1 MDLNRNLSRHPIIQ
15 AIHDACL
22 AVEKCGASPELT
34 HAVTLVAALKE
45 QAHCLLDIVAGK
57 DGYPCTIE
65 EADFSANTV
74 TLKMT
79 GKYAVSAGQYL
90 LVPVSSL
97 RAAAHPGT
105 IALPVLDL
113 MSDGGSFETCEAD
126 SKPWTP
132 LGAALT
138 SPGLSTG
145 IGAFDGH
152 VEGPAFDAI
161 MATADEYAKT
171 DTVQD
176 AERLRSELLACIND
190 LRADNKDQAAEIARL
205 QKIIDTPQKDDFL
218 RAVSTEAE
226 HQRRR
231 WGTEHDAGKTPA
243 DWYWL
248 VVHLAG
254 KAIHAHAAGDTVKA
268 EHHVITTAAALANW
282 HLAMFG
288 KTDMRPGIN
297 PERVAANEQATEA
310 AA

>member
-1 MDLNRNLSRHPIIQ
+1 MNLNRTLSRHPIIQ

-34 HAVTLVAALKE
+34 NAVCMVAALKD
-45 QAHCLLDIVAGK
+45 QAHALLDQI
-57 DGYPCTIE
+57 P
-65 EADFSANTV
+65 
-74 TLKMT
+74 
-79 GKYAVSAGQYL
+79 
-90 LVPVSSL
+90 
-97 RAAAHPGT
+97 AA

-113 MSDGGSFETCEAD
+113 MSDGSSIETCEAD
-126 SKPWTP
+126 SRPWNP
-132 LGAALT
+132 PGAGLT
-138 SPGLSTG
+138 SPGLPTG
-145 IGAFDGH
+145 IGAFDGV
-152 VEGPAFDAI
+152 VEAPAVKFDAI
-161 MATADEYAKT
+161 MATADEYAQS

-176 AERLRSELLACIND
+176 AERLRAELLACIND
-190 LRADNKDQAAEIARL
+190 LRSDNKDQAAELARL
-205 QKIIDTPQKDDFL
+205 LQIIDTPQKDDFL

-231 WGTEHDAGKTPA
+231 WGAEQDAGKTPA

-248 VVHLAG
+248 VGHLAG
-254 KAIHAHAAGDTVKA
+254 KALHAHAAGDTVKA

-297 PERVAANEQATEA
+297 PDRVAANDQRTEA

>member
-34 HAVTLVAALKE
+34 EAVCMVAALKD
-45 QAHCLLDIVAGK
+45 QAHALLDQI
-57 DGYPCTIE
+57 P
-65 EADFSANTV
+65 
-74 TLKMT
+74 
-79 GKYAVSAGQYL
+79 
-90 LVPVSSL
+90 
-97 RAAAHPGT
+97 AA
-105 IALPVLDL
+105 IALPVMDL
-113 MSDGGSFETCEAD
+113 MSDGGSIETSEAD
-126 SKPWTP
+126 SKPWPP
-132 LGAALT
+132 LGADLT

-145 IGAFDGH
+145 IGAFDGA

-161 MATADEYAKT
+161 MATADEYAQSE
-171 DTVQD
+171 TVQD

-205 QKIIDTPQKDDFL
+205 HQIIDTPQKDDFL

-226 HQRRR
+226 HQRRHC
-231 WGTEHDAGKTPA
+231 GAEHDAGKTPA
-243 DWYWL
+243 DWFWL
-248 VVHLAG
+248 VGYLAG
-254 KAIHAHAAGDTVKA
+254 KALHAQAAGDTAKA

-297 PERVAANEQATEA
+297 PERVAANDQATEA